1 MIPDAVTSIGS
12 HAFDNATSLS
22 SVMFGNGLETLGTY
36 AFQNCE
42 ELTSADLSNTK
53 IKTLSSNTFSGCKK
67 LRSVNLP
74 ETLTT
79 IDNSVFYNCADLEEV
94 IIQYRVTTINNS
106 AFNGVSTSLKIY
118 GWIGSYAETFAA
130 EKGFMF
136 IPIGLLATSIEMQ
149 KNLTAY
155 VGVPAK
161 ITAELTYPDS
171 EYDVE
176 KEAVTWSSSNTSVVT
191 VDKDGNLT
199 PLSKGRAIITGTIYK
214 SSAFTNVTINES
226 ELTIKDTAA
235 AIKVGETYNPTV
247 TTVPD
252 DGTSYIT
259 WTSDD
264 TRVASVDSTGK
275 VTGIS
280 VGTTI
285 IHGTLGNATA
295 SYTIDVL
302 PNEMIVAVTGISLSK
317 DSTTLVEGNT
327 ETLVATVLPENAT
340 NKNVT
345 WTSSDPEYVT
355 VDAQGKVTAVKA
367 TDKPVTVTV
376 TTEDGSYTATCA
388 VTVTAKV
395 INVESVSLNKT
406 ELSKVEG
413 ETETLVATVLP
424 ENATNKNV
432 TWTSSDSEYVTVDAQ
447 GKVTAV
453 KATDKPV
460 TVTVTTE
467 DGDFTAVCQITV
479 EQLEVIP
486 AQSMIYGEGF
496 RYINVGQEK
505 KLNVITEPSNATL
518 TWTSKDESIAVVN
531 SDGLVMGV
539 SEGTTTITVASG
551 QFSLSFEIQVI
562 PYTIDEWVTLY
573 EHTVDFEN
581 KTVTLNHYDFDI
593 HSDEELYVYG
603 SAQVNGETFEVILG
617 RLVWYFEGRGKL
629 NTGNKVI
636 KKIEFVDKMKL
647 PADSTCMFWFLEE
660 LSSLNIENL
669 IFDDVESMHGMF
681 VRTKCN
687 YDFSGYSFP
696 KLTDI
701 SSAFAS
707 VKSDYVSFKDVS
719 APLVTT
725 TDSMFSNS
733 DITEIDLTN
742 FSTPNNKTTYRMFFQ
757 DYSSL
762 DQEQNNSVILSGM
775 DTSEVEN
782 MSGMFWNSDFKSLDL
797 SGFNT
802 SNVTD
807 MGHMFAECSYLETV
821 NLGNFD
827 TSEVTGFGS
836 MFNSCVSLKTLDLS
850 SFNTTSV
857 NKLGLLSMF
866 NNCSALQFLDISSFD
881 LTNISATKLLQE
893 LTSLT
898 ELIAPAEYGSNSLSL
913 PKPMYYLKDG
923 QAVSTDSISS
933 EVGSKT
939 YLVTD
944 LSKLVTTDKIQLNSY
959 EETMIPGQ
967 TFELE
972 AIFENDDAVPTDL
985 VFTSSNTSVAS
996 VNANGVITAISGGD
1010 AVILV
1015 SSASHSAS
1023 AECLVHVDDTYYDFK
1038 IAFDTGLDDEE
1049 IEHGRIVIR
1058 KYIGSDT
1065 EVGIPEEINGYPVEF
1080 IDYEAFKDNK
1090 TLVKVVVPS
1099 TVTDIYR
1106 NAFEG
1111 CTSLNEVYLN
1121 EGIRYIDDQAFKGC
1135 TSLTDF
1141 VFPSTFESA
1150 GEKLFEGCTALEV
1163 IMLNDNLETISKG
1176 MFAGMKSAVEI
1187 SVPASVK
1194 VIEENAFADSDI
1206 VSIEFEGDDIET
1218 IGAYAFRNCNN
1229 LEVLH
1234 VPSVEVI
1241 PAGFFS
1247 GTGLKEVSIP
1257 ESVKEIKET
1266 AFQGAVSLQT
1276 VRYAGNK
1283 EGWDEISIGS
1293 ENDPLLNAY
1302 LICEDGL
1309 VPVQSITLLPEEIWI
1324 KEGSS
1329 FAIETEFSPAQTT
1342 YQDVIWEFDEEHLTY
1357 EDGIFTA
1364 AKKGSYEGTITAVSA
1379 ENKDISAE
1387 CSVRIVGDDELYPLT
1402 PHMIKLPVGA
1412 SFQMEMYDPNSLL
1425 DSTYVSWES
1434 SDEELAVVD
1443 DHGLVTVK
1451 GYGVLKITLTV
1462 HDEIT
1467 YSWDVWTENQCSI
1480 YNGFVYSGSTILGY
1494 VGTDTDVTVPS
1505 VINGATITA
1514 IAQIAFDSNER
1525 LVSVTVPDTVKN
1537 IGMGAFESCPN
1548 LRTVKLP
1555 EGLTELQQGLFM
1567 YCSSLKKI
1575 DLPDSLTEIGPAAFS
1590 DSGLTEIDIPE
1601 SVESIGMSAFV
1612 GCTELEKVTIHSG
1625 LARIASYAFRG
1636 CNKVTEL
1643 DLPLS
1648 LTKIGDAVFGDYDNT
1663 MTVNYA
1669 GSRADWNNIKIG
1681 YDNESWLKN
1690 IVCAIRGITIE
1701 PIDSMVYTGSAL
1713 KPKVTI
1719 YDDGALLKA
1728 GTHYTVTY
1736 KNNTKAA
1743 SKDSE
1748 TPPTVI
1754 IKMRGNYSGTET
1766 RTFDILPRDIT
1777 QDEVT
1782 IISANYTGTVQKV
1795 SPTITDNKKTLK
1807 KNIDYTLS
1815 YPSAGDYKEPG
1826 KYEVVASGIGNYTGT
1841 RKFELQIASADQV
1854 NLSKTTITI
1863 PKSSY
1868 PYNNGAAIEPVVTVK
1883 SGRVV
1888 VDPGRYT
1895 VTYTN
1900 NTQCG
1905 TATVTVEGDGI
1916 YSVGTKSKTF
1926 KITGTALS
1934 KAIAAS
1940 AVKKTIERNETPE
1953 ILVKNKASFNL
1964 VEGKDYEI
1972 EYPDTSKAGK
1982 LYVLVNGINGYTGTV
1997 KVAITVNK
2005 DSLAKTATLTVADT
2019 VHVKSGAKPE
2029 VTVKATDGT
2038 ILVEGVD
2045 YTVKYANNKKAAEK
2059 TAAKAPTVTVTGIG
2073 NYTGTL
2079 TAKFSI
2085 AVKELTNSM
2094 VEYAADINATTKKG
2108 AFTTTLVIKDVD
2120 GKALTANTD
2129 YDMKNAVYTRDDVV
2143 LTKLDTVNAGDVI
2156 TVTVNGKGNYNGT
2169 VSAQFRV
2176 TEKVNNISSA
2186 SVKIADK
2193 QYLNG
2198 TPVTLDEKDFTS
2210 AVLNKEPLTYGVDY
2224 EIADIKYPY
2233 TNNTKKGTATVRIHG
2248 IGKYAGYATV
2258 KFKIVARAIQENLVP

>member
-1 MIPDAVTSIGS
+1 DA
-12 HAFDNATSLS
+12 
-22 SVMFGNGLETLGTY
+22 
-36 AFQNCE
+36 Q
-42 ELTSADLSNTK
+42 
-53 IKTLSSNTFSGCKK
+53 
-67 LRSVNLP
+67 
-74 ETLTT
+74 
-79 IDNSVFYNCADLEEV
+79 
-94 IIQYRVTTINNS
+94 
-106 AFNGVSTSLKIY
+106 
-118 GWIGSYAETFAA
+118 
-130 EKGFMF
+130 
-136 IPIGLLATSIEMQ
+136 
-149 KNLTAY
+149 
-155 VGVPAK
+155 
-161 ITAELTYPDS
+161 
-171 EYDVE
+171 
-176 KEAVTWSSSNTSVVT
+176 
-191 VDKDGNLT
+191 
-199 PLSKGRAIITGTIYK
+199 
-214 SSAFTNVTINES
+214 
-226 ELTIKDTAA
+226 
-235 AIKVGETYNPTV
+235 
-247 TTVPD
+247 
-252 DGTSYIT
+252 
-259 WTSDD
+259 
-264 TRVASVDSTGK
+264 GK
-275 VTGIS
+275 VTA
-280 VGTTI
+280 VK
-285 IHGTLGNATA
+285 ATDKPVTVTVRTEDGSHTA
-295 SYTIDVL
+295 TC
-302 PNEMIVAVTGISLSK
+302 AVTVTAKVINVESVSLNKTELSK
-317 DSTTLVEGNT
+317 VEGET
-327 ETLVATVLPENAT
+327 ETLVATVVPENAT
-340 NKNVT
+340 NRNVT

-376 TTEDGSYTATCA
+376 TTEDGSYTATC
-388 VTVTAKV
+388 
-395 INVESVSLNKT
+395 E
-406 ELSKVEG
+406 
-413 ETETLVATVLP
+413 
-424 ENATNKNV
+424 
-432 TWTSSDSEYVTVDAQ
+432 
-447 GKVTAV
+447 
-453 KATDKPV
+453 
-460 TVTVTTE
+460 VTVTTAE
-467 DGDFTAVCQITV
+467 H
-479 EQLEVIP
+479 
-486 AQSMIYGEGF
+486 
-496 RYINVGQEK
+496 
-505 KLNVITEPSNATL
+505 
-518 TWTSKDESIAVVN
+518 
-531 SDGLVMGV
+531 V
-539 SEGTTTITVASG
+539 S
-551 QFSLSFEIQVI
+551 
-562 PYTIDEWVTLY
+562 DEWLKAFLY
-573 EHTVDFEN
+573 TVNEEEG
-581 KTVTLNHYDFDI
+581 TVTLNTLDSKNVVEDI
-593 HSDEELYVYG
+593 VVYNHANIDGKEYQVVLTPHSFHDENHKHVG
-603 SAQVNGETFEVILG
+603 GEDTGGGTIGENYTTKSITFAEKIKLPSSPISI
-617 RLVWYFEGRGKL
+617 FEGLHELTYLDIRKADT
-629 NTGNKVI
+629 TG
-636 KKIEFVDKMKL
+636 
-647 PADSTCMFWFLEE
+647 
-660 LSSLNIENL
+660 
-669 IFDDVESMHGMF
+669 
-681 VRTKCN
+681 
-687 YDFSGYSFP
+687 
-696 KLTDI
+696 LTDM
-701 SSAFAS
+701 
-707 VKSDYVSFKDVS
+707 DN
-719 APLVTT
+719 
-725 TDSMFSNS
+725 MF
-733 DITEIDLTN
+733 IACE
-742 FSTPNNKTTYRMFFQ
+742 
-757 DYSSL
+757 SL
-762 DQEQNNSVILSGM
+762 
-775 DTSEVEN
+775 
-782 MSGMFWNSDFKSLDL
+782 KSLDL
-797 SGFNT
+797 SGFDTSSVTSMSGMFTWCKSLTDVDLSSFDT
-802 SNVTD
+802 SNVTY
-807 MGHMFAECSYLETV
+807 MGGMFASCESLTSV
-821 NLGNFD
+821 DVSGFD
-827 TSEVTGFGS
+827 TSKVQYMES
-836 MFNSCVSLKTLDLS
+836 MFGNCRSLTELDLS
-850 SFNTTSV
+850 SFDTSKV
-857 NKLGLLSMF
+857 WLMHNMF
-866 NNCSALQFLDISSFD
+866 YNCSSLKTLDISSFD
-881 LTNISATKLLQE
+881 LSRVRESKNIKDFLSKTSSLSE
-893 LTSLT
+893 LK
-898 ELIAPAEYGSNSLSL
+898 APAAYGNNVIPLT
-913 PKPMYYLKDG
+913 KTMYYLKDG
-923 QAVSTDSISS
+923 KAVSTDSISS

-944 LSKLVTTDKIQLNSY
+944 LSKLVVTDELELNSY
-959 EETMIPGQ
+959 EETLIPGQ
-967 TFELE
+967 TFELD

-985 VFTSSNTSVAS
+985 VFTSSDTAVAS
-996 VNANGVITAISGGD
+996 VNANGVITANGGGD

-1058 KYIGSDT
+1058 KYIGSDA

-1135 TSLTDF
+1135 ASLTDF

-1505 VINGATITA
+1505 VINGATITS

-1601 SVESIGMSAFV
+1601 SVESIGMSAFA

-1826 KYEVVASGIGNYTGT
+1826 KYEVIATGTGNYTGT

-1868 PYNNGAAIEPVVTVK
+1868 PYNNGAAIEPAVTVK